1 MQVWFGDTTSSWS
14 VISQT
19 LRITSQFFYV
29 VLYLLTIPSVDVS
42 QLYNFPQVIYSTS
55 GPPLYLALS
64 PISLQIPELSIINY
78 LSLLPLDHMYF
89 FKSLNALINFPSQK
103 LFLSITKVILFPVTL
118 LISLSTSSKIDNM
131 SLPSLL

>member
-1 MQVWFGDTTSSWS
+1 MQMWFGDTTSSWS
-14 VISQT
+14 DISQT

-64 PISLQIPELSIINY
+64 PISLQISELSIINY
-78 LSLLPLDHMYF
+78 LSRLPLDHMYF
-89 FKSLNALINFPSQK
+89 FKSLNALINFPSISEVIPFHNQGYFISCDFVNIPFY
-103 LFLSITKVILFPVTL
+103 LFQ
-118 LISLSTSSKIDNM
+118 D
-131 SLPSLL
+131 